1 MKNILISY
9 VVDAD
14 TEIEAVNHLKALM
27 YLLPEHYVKNFQI
40 FDICDVDNSVS
51 V

>member
-9 VVDAD
+9 AVDAD

-27 YLLPEHYVKNFQI
+27 YLLPEHYVKNFEI
-40 FDICDVDNSVS
+40 FDIQDVEENN
-51 V
+51 